1 MLVNRTS
8 LINSLSSE
16 LFSRRHRKALYE
28 ETQTVFSVLRRH
40 FNVTKSENW
49 QRHLTTKLLPYCQ
62 TAFRHYLCAQ
72 WWGLCRHNVPHSDC
86 DIFVCLD
93 GCCLRLGDC
102 RSHKF
107 LPLLCSQSTTCRLSE
122 FVQRHR
128 KWDVGVQP
136 AGTVN
141 KWWQLL
147 FNLLYYYLF
156 CSSLLAHCFG
166 ISVHSQYDF
175 GFITLITP

>member
-49 QRHLTTKLLPYCQ
+49 QRHLTTKPLPYCQ

-107 LPLLCSQSTTCRLSE
+107 LPLLYNLPSVWICATSPEMRCWRPACGNCEQMMTIVVQSTILLSIL
-122 FVQRHR
+122 
-128 KWDVGVQP
+128 
-136 AGTVN
+136 
-141 KWWQLL
+141 QLP
-147 FNLLYYYLF
+147 F
-156 CSSLLAHCFG
+156 
-166 ISVHSQYDF
+166 
-175 GFITLITP
+175 